1 MLTWSEG
8 ARAQYTCDAMSV
20 RDWRLDEA
28 IDELD
33 AVDASEHVAVPVLD
47 EVALE
52 EGLYLLV

>member
-1 MLTWSEG
+1 VHSALT
-8 ARAQYTCDAMSV
+8 YAMSV
-20 RDWRLDEA
+20 RDWRLNEA